1 MENEKSTKPRVVVVG
16 GGFGGIRAALAVS
29 KFGVKVTLI
38 DRFNYHLFQPLLYQV
53 ATAGLSVDDIAY
65 PIRAIVKERKN
76 IDFRL
81 AKVTGVDFEKKSVI
95 MDTGSVDYDYLVI
108 AAGGMTNY
116 FGIKSVEAN
125 SFGMKTLD
133 ESVIIRNHIL
143 SMFELAAHEK
153 DADKRRAFLTFVVVG
168 GGPTGVESA
177 GALSELIYHVLTK
190 EYHHINFKEARIVL
204 VEASDKLLAA
214 MPESLREA
222 TVETLISKRVE
233 VRMCVQVTD
242 YDGQRLTLKG
252 GEVIPTN
259 TVVWGAGVRA
269 IDLMDNLG
277 IEQGSMRRAVVNEYL
292 QVPNHPEA
300 FVIGDAAHFMQDE
313 RPLPMIAPVAMQQ
326 ADVAAKNINSLLKN
340 KELKAFKYRDVGSMA
355 TIGRNAAV
363 VQMGNF
369 KTHGFFAW
377 VIWCF
382 VHVLRLINFRNR
394 AVVFS
399 KWVWDYLVYERVVR
413 IITRK

>member
-326 ADVAAKNINSLLKN
+326 ADVAAKNINNLLKN
-340 KELKAFKYRDVGSMA
+340 KELKAFKYKDVGSMA

>member
-277 IEQGSMRRAVVNEYL
+277 IEQGSRRAVVNEYL

-326 ADVAAKNINSLLKN
+326 ADVAAKNINNLLKN
-340 KELKAFKYRDVGSMA
+340 KELKAFKYKDVGSMA

>member
-1 MENEKSTKPRVVVVG
+1 MKIETKAPPHVVVVG
-16 GGFGGIRAALAVS
+16 GGFGGIRAALRLA
-29 KFGVKVTLI
+29 KTGAKITLV
-38 DRFNYHLFQPLLYQV
+38 DRYNYHLFQPLLYQV

-65 PIRAIVKERKN
+65 PIRAIVKDKKN

-81 AKVTGVDFEKKSVI
+81 AEVTGVNFESKSVI
-95 MDTGSVDYDYLVI
+95 TNTGAIGYDYLVI

-116 FGIKSVEAN
+116 FGMESVEKH

-143 SMFELAAHEK
+143 SMFELAAYEENP
-153 DADKRRAFLTFVVVG
+153 DKRRALMTFVIVG

-177 GALSELIYHVLTK
+177 GALAELIYHVLNK
-190 EYHHINFKEARIVL
+190 EYHHVNFKEVRIVL

-214 MPESLREA
+214 MPESLREV

-233 VRMCVQVTD
+233 VRLCVQVTD

-252 GEVIPTN
+252 GEVIPTS
-259 TVVWGAGVRA
+259 TVVWAAGARA

-277 IEQGSMRRAVVNEYL
+277 VEQASMRRAVVNEYL
-292 QVPNHPEA
+292 QIPNRPEV

-326 ADVAAKNINSLLKN
+326 ADVAAKNIGNLIKE
-340 KELKAFKYRDVGSMA
+340 KELKKFAYKDVGSMA

-363 VQMGNF
+363 VQMGSF

-377 VIWCF
+377 AIWCF
-382 VHVLRLINFRNR
+382 VHILRLIDFRNR

-399 KWVWDYLVYERVVR
+399 KWMWDYLVYERVVR

>member
-326 ADVAAKNINSLLKN
+326 ADVAAKNINNLLKN

>member
-252 GEVIPTN
+252 GEVIPTS

-326 ADVAAKNINSLLKN
+326 ADVAAKNINNLLKN

>member
-1 MENEKSTKPRVVVVG
+1 MEDTTKTSPHVVVVG
-16 GGFGGIRAALAVS
+16 GGFGGIRVALGLA
-29 KFGVKVTLI
+29 KIGVRITLV
-38 DRFNYHLFQPLLYQV
+38 DRYNYHLFQPLLYQV

-65 PIRAIVKERKN
+65 PIRAVFRDQKN
-76 IDFRL
+76 VNFRL
-81 AKVTGVDFEKKSVI
+81 AEVTGVDFEAKSVT
-95 MDTGSVDYDYLVI
+95 MNTGVINYDYLVI

-116 FGIKSVEAN
+116 FGMESVQKN

-133 ESVIIRNHIL
+133 ESVVIRNQIL

-153 DADKRRAFLTFVVVG
+153 DADKRRALLTFVIVG

-177 GALSELIYHVLTK
+177 GALAELAYHVLTK
-190 EYHHINFKEARIVL
+190 EYHKLNFKEVRIML

-233 VRMCVQVTD
+233 VRLCVQVTD
-242 YDGQRLTLKG
+242 YDGERLSLKG
-252 GEVIPTN
+252 GEIVPTHTVI
-259 TVVWGAGVRA
+259 WAAGARA
-269 IDLMDNLG
+269 IDLMDHLG
-277 IEQGSMRRAVVNEYL
+277 VEQASMRRAVVTETL
-292 QVPNHPEA
+292 QLPTHPDV

-326 ADVAAKNINSLLKN
+326 ADVVVKNIRNLLKG
-340 KELKAFKYRDVGSMA
+340 KELKKFAYRDVGSMA

-363 VQMGNF
+363 VHMGSL
-369 KTHGFFAW
+369 KIKGFIAW
-377 VIWCF
+377 AIWSF
-382 VHVLRLINFRNR
+382 VHILRLINFRNR

-413 IITRK
+413 LITRK